1 MQDKHFVVGIAGP
14 SCSGKSLLA
23 RHLIEQLD
31 AKSPVLLSLDSYY
44 HDLSPL
50 APHDREKHNFDI
62 PEALDSELLARQL
75 NELAQGHLIEIPE
88 YDFFTHTRLRESV
101 PVEPGDLIIIE
112 GLFVLYWEKI
122 RSLLDLS
129 VFIVVDE
136 QICLARRLERDMRER
151 GRTRE
156 SVLAQYA
163 ATVRPMNEKYILPT
177 RDFADKVVNG
187 EDPVDQSAAEIA
199 MHLSTRG

>member
-1 MQDKHFVVGIAGP
+1 MQDKHIVIGIAGP

-23 RHLIEQLD
+23 RHLIDHLD
-31 AKSPVLLSLDSYY
+31 AQSPVVLSLDSYY
-44 HDLSPL
+44 HDLSHL

-62 PEALDSELLARQL
+62 PEALDSELLRHHL
-75 NELAQGHLIEIPE
+75 NELTQGHLIRIPV
-88 YDFFTHTRLRESV
+88 YDFVTHTRLQESS

-129 VFIVVDE
+129 VFVMVDE

-156 SVLAQYA
+156 SVLEQYT
-163 ATVRPMNEKYILPT
+163 ATVRPMNEQYILPL

-187 EDPVDQSAAEIA
+187 ENPVDQSAAAIA
-199 MHLSTRG
+199 ADLSRHH